1 MKKNILKLAGIIL
14 AVSVLSGCNITT
26 DPAADRDE
34 KDEET
39 TKETTS
45 ADEEETEGSEASEET
60 SGSEETSV
68 TTTAAESDADSND
81 DQGAAGLAS
90 YDYEWQYDVILAQTD
105 RLTVDTEGNTILRG
119 YTVTDLDYDGYLD
132 FIAVSLSGTA
142 HFCTTSIYEV
152 SPENGGSLQEIDI
165 DREEGMDSPD
175 LSLNSEVSIYYDSNT
190 GVYHYFIV
198 SYQSTVDTVESTVY
212 EEFYYDVNTDMYT
225 STPYLRVEHDTATG
239 EDIYYE
245 YASGGIWNEISS
257 EAAETTITSVDT
269 LGEAYHDFIWFD
281 VITRDNLEGAYQSVG

>member
-1 MKKNILKLAGIIL
+1 MELNTPWTFRYDALLYIPSKA
-14 AVSVLSGCNITT
+14 
-26 DPAADRDE
+26 PADYY
-34 KDEET
+34 
-39 TKETTS
+39 
-45 ADEEETEGSEASEET
+45 SE
-60 SGSEETSV
+60 
-68 TTTAAESDADSND
+68 DFRP
-81 DQGAAGLAS
+81 GLALYS
-90 YDYEWQYDVILAQTD
+90 SGILIMESCESLLPDYFNFV
-105 RLTVDTEGNTILRG
+105 RG
-119 YTVTDLDYDGYLD
+119 V
-132 FIAVSLSGTA
+132 V
-142 HFCTTSIYEV
+142 
-152 SPENGGSLQEIDI
+152 
-165 DREEGMDSPD
+165 DSPD

-281 VITRDNLEGAYQSVG
+281 VITRDNLEGAYQPVG